1 MALSGVV
8 KVACV
13 AGAERG
19 GKRGE
24 IIRERGGSGRKG
36 EEGSHAGLPT
46 PYYNYVECK
55 LRNKSFEYLV
65 VAKHSFLVP
74 ICYSSLFSSHWQVGG
89 QNWHDAKSAKKDY
102 ILICFIGLS
111 TVAMAT

>member
-1 MALSGVV
+1 MAFSDVV

-19 GKRGE
+19 GGKRGE
-24 IIRERGGSGRKG
+24 IIRERGGRERKG
-36 EEGSHAGLPT
+36 VMQAFQPHIN
-46 PYYNYVECK
+46 NYVECK
-55 LRNKSFEYLV
+55 LRNKFRVLT

-74 ICYSSLFSSHWQVGG
+74 IRYSSLFSSHWQVGG
-89 QNWHDAKSAKKDY
+89 QNWHDAKSAKIDY